1 MTVERVSR
9 EEGMLEGGGAVV
21 LSEQTQTPEHLS
33 SHGDVQAVLGE
44 LRNVLSRR
52 AR

>member
-9 EEGMLEGGGAVV
+9 EEGMLGGGAVV